1 MVKRK
6 IGKPVK
12 AEETDPE
19 DFEAEV
25 DSIEDEE

>member
-6 IGKPVK
+6 KTKPVK
-12 AEETDPE
+12 AEREDPE

-25 DSIEDEE
+25 DYMEK